1 MREYLLSI
9 GEKDYK
15 AEVKEINA
23 QEAVVII
30 NGVEYRVKL
39 KQLGQNQQIPERKTI
54 EKKTASTPMAATQ
67 VKTTHE
73 SANTITSPLPG
84 LILEISVK
92 EGDSVKAG
100 QTVLI
105 MESMKMENQIQ
116 APYDG
121 IVKKIL
127 VKNGDN
133 VLEGENLLEISRPFM
148 TTL

>member
-9 GEKDYK
+9 GDKDYK
-15 AEVKEINA
+15 AKVKEINS

-30 NGVEYRVKL
+30 NDIEYRVKL
-39 KQLGQNQQIPERKTI
+39 KQLGRKQQAPAKRTI
-54 EKKTASTPMAATQ
+54 ENKAASTPTTATQ

-100 QTVLI
+100 QTVLV

-121 IVKKIL
+121 VVKKIL

-133 VLEGENLLEISRPFM
+133 ILEGENLLEISRPFM